1 MSASD
6 SFLDREI
13 REQPA
18 AIARLLDRASEIA
31 RVAHALEGR
40 QLRYAVIA
48 ARGTSDNAARY
59 GQYLLGDRLGLPV
72 ALAAPSLESLYGAR
86 AVPHHGEGLVICI
99 SQSGRSPDIVAV
111 ARAAAAA
118 GAPTIAI
125 TNDGGSPLAGAAGH
139 VIELH
144 AGPEESVAATK
155 TYTTALAALAALV
168 AEMRGGR
175 EDRAALQAVP
185 FVVERVLQDTFVAA
199 ETLDRYADLRH
210 VVAIGRGYNYGT
222 ATEIALKIRELTGAI
237 GEGFS
242 SADLLHGPIA
252 ALDPRDTL
260 AIAVAVQ
267 GKARASVLE
276 TTEAVRARGVHA
288 VFIADERDADLPLPS
303 PLPEWLS
310 PLVAIV
316 PGQVLALRRAVLA
329 GGSID
334 RPGGLSKVTET
345 L

>member
-1 MSASD
+1 
-6 SFLDREI
+6 
-13 REQPA
+13 
-18 AIARLLDRASEIA
+18 
-31 RVAHALEGR
+31 
-40 QLRYAVIA
+40 
-48 ARGTSDNAARY
+48 
-59 GQYLLGDRLGLPV
+59 
-72 ALAAPSLESLYGAR
+72 
-86 AVPHHGEGLVICI
+86 
-99 SQSGRSPDIVAV
+99 
-111 ARAAAAA
+111 
-118 GAPTIAI
+118 
-125 TNDGGSPLAGAAGH
+125 